1 VVTSTKVI
9 FFLVQEL
16 FIILKDQ
23 RKENLINEKTIDYLS
38 ELSRIKLTDSEK
50 KKLEKDLNAIIDYVN
65 QLQAVD
71 ASSINLDE
79 ELLKIQTVLEAT
91 ENIEKEQLS
100 FERDDLIDGFYDRKE
115 DWLKIP
121 PIF

>member
-1 VVTSTKVI
+1 M
-9 FFLVQEL
+9 
-16 FIILKDQ
+16 

-50 KKLEKDLNAIIDYVN
+50 KKLEKDLNAIINYVN
-65 QLQAVD
+65 QLQVVD
-71 ASSINLDE
+71 ALSINLDE

-100 FERDDLIDGFYDRKE
+100 
-115 DWLKIP
+115 
-121 PIF
+121 

>member
-1 VVTSTKVI
+1 M
-9 FFLVQEL
+9 
-16 FIILKDQ
+16 

-65 QLQAVD
+65 QLQVVD
-71 ASSINLDE
+71 ALSINLDE

>member
-1 VVTSTKVI
+1 M
-9 FFLVQEL
+9 
-16 FIILKDQ
+16 

-65 QLQAVD
+65 QLQVVD
-71 ASSINLDE
+71 ALSINLDE

-115 DWLKIP
+115 DCLKIP

>member
-1 VVTSTKVI
+1 FCAKIKTMEKG
-9 FFLVQEL
+9 
-16 FIILKDQ
+16 
-23 RKENLINEKTIDYLS
+23 NLINEKTIEYLS
-38 ELSRIKLTDSEK
+38 ELSRIKLTPAEK
-50 KKLEKDLNAIIDYVN
+50 QRFEKDLNAILDYVN

-71 ASSINLDE
+71 TASINLDE
-79 ELLKIQTVLEAT
+79 ELLKIKTDLEAAEKT
-91 ENIEKEQLS
+91 EKEKLS